1 MQFKSFKR
9 KQINLT
15 SLLLLTRIQDSTAHR
30 VLNDSDQHLIRSTWN
45 LVKRHSNQG
54 PKAFL
59 RHFDAKAAAS
69 STQRS
74 YDHPE
79 GGAFISQ
86 ASNCLSR
93 LSFYLQQ
100 QQEQLGDKKP
110 LNEGIAI
117 KKCPALAK
125 TLGKYNGAHREVNP
139 FEFYFDMQMTNT
151 SPFISRQK
159 FNVILIDALEQELG
173 DSLTSET
180 KKAWEKVAKAMNDA
194 IKLT

>member
-15 SLLLLTRIQDSTAHR
+15 SLLLLTRIQDSTAHC

-100 QQEQLGDKKP
+100 QQEQLGGKKP

-125 TLGKYNGAHREVNP
+125 TLGKYNGAHREVDP
-139 FEFYFDMQMTNT
+139 FEFHFDMQMTT
-151 SPFISRQK
+151 HFSIYFSAEIQCDSDRRTGTGAGRFADFGDEK
-159 FNVILIDALEQELG
+159 SLG
-173 DSLTSET
+173 ESGQSHERRH
-180 KKAWEKVAKAMNDA
+180 
-194 IKLT
+194 